1 MPLTTPILSVEMPSW
16 LYARTH
22 RFLGLTGLI
31 VYRSVAVKTTDPI
44 YRPVRRM
51 LDTEP
56 HSVLSRTE
64 VEDKDMMFGLAELS
78 MYALGAIELA
88 AAAFDEWLLDL
99 QHECQRFLEL

>member
-1 MPLTTPILSVEMPSW
+1 MPLTDPILTVEMPSW

-22 RFLGLTGLI
+22 KFLGLTGLI
-31 VYRSVAVKTTDPI
+31 VYRSAAVREADPI
-44 YRPVRRM
+44 YRPVRYL

-56 HSVLSRTE
+56 NSVLSKTE

-88 AAAFDEWLLDL
+88 AAAFDYWLIDL
-99 QHECQRFLEL
+99 QHECQQFLQL